1 MSQLLQEMR
10 TRLVVDPTVMMKSD
24 SEISSIHSNETD
36 SQLETAILVR
46 QNMSIEIA
54 RGKKETSIFHTNRIQ
69 NKIFSLGKV
78 SLSLHFASNRIA
90 RKGTIDS
97 LAPQSTYTS
106 MILSTASVLSAR
118 RSFIHLRRLP
128 TAWNAPSRTMAT
140 IVEGVEFDTIAREWR
155 CKWST
160 DNDKK
165 SLVEL
170 QQTLNDSKGDLKA
183 IDGLKSVQRVV
194 CGGCLDFKVVI
205 ALDGDKFGEWEE
217 SSFAPEEGFLEKIKQ
232 IDGVSTVE
240 TQTYTL
246 MPVDL

>member
-1 MSQLLQEMR
+1 
-10 TRLVVDPTVMMKSD
+10 
-24 SEISSIHSNETD
+24 
-36 SQLETAILVR
+36 
-46 QNMSIEIA
+46 
-54 RGKKETSIFHTNRIQ
+54 
-69 NKIFSLGKV
+69 
-78 SLSLHFASNRIA
+78 
-90 RKGTIDS
+90 
-97 LAPQSTYTS
+97 
-106 MILSTASVLSAR
+106 
-118 RSFIHLRRLP
+118 
-128 TAWNAPSRTMAT
+128 MAT